1 MSWSDRRAFLALLIA
16 APAAACGFVPAYGP
30 SGPARALDG
39 QIGIDDPADKN
50 GFDLV
55 GRLQERLG
63 RAQAPAWRLSYTI
76 SVYEAGL
83 GITLSNTTT
92 RYDVI
97 GSVSYSLRPAGDDQ
111 IVASG
116 TVKNFTSYSASGTV
130 VSTSTSERDAYQ
142 RLMRMLADQIV
153 TDLIASS
160 GGWAQK

>member
-1 MSWSDRRAFLALLIA
+1 MKCRPDPPWCRR
-16 APAAACGFVPAYGP
+16 CGQCP
-30 SGPARALDG
+30 
-39 QIGIDDPADKN
+39 QT
-50 GFDLV
+50 
-55 GRLQERLG
+55 
-63 RAQAPAWRLSYTI
+63 PAWRLSYTI
-76 SVYEAGL
+76 SAYEAGL

-97 GSVSYSLRPAGDDQ
+97 GSVSYSLRPAVSDQ

-130 VSTSTSERDAYQ
+130 VSTSTSGRDAYQ